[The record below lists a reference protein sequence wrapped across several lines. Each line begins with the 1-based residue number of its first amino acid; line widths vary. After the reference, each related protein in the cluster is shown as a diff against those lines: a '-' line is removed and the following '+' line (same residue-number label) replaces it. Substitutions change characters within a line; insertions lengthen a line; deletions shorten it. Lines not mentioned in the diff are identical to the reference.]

1 MAQDYTPA
9 VQGAYGEGNGLM
21 VAVLALGTC
30 LADDFPKQG
39 FTINGRFW
47 RYVLLLRSVTYA
59 LRHQTAS

>member
-21 VAVLALGTC
+21 VIVLVLGTRF
-30 LADDFPKQG
+30 ADDFVKRG
-39 FTINGRFW
+39 FTIDCRFW
-47 RYVLLLRSVTYA
+47 RYVLLLRSAPYA

>member
-30 LADDFPKQG
+30 FADDFAKQG

-47 RYVLLLRSVTYA
+47 RNEPVHFFKIDPRY
-59 LRHQTAS
+59 

>member
-21 VAVLALGTC
+21 VIVLVLGTC
-30 LADDFPKQG
+30 FADDFAKQG

-47 RYVLLLRSVTYA
+47 RYVLILRSAAYS
-59 LRHQTAS
+59 LRRQTAS

>member
-9 VQGAYGEGNGLM
+9 VQGGMEKLMGLM
-21 VAVLALGTC
+21 VAALSLGTC
-30 LADDFPKQG
+30 FADDFAKQG

-47 RYVLLLRSVTYA
+47 RYVLLLRSATYA

>member
-21 VAVLALGTC
+21 AIVLVLGTC
-30 LADDFPKQG
+30 FADDFAKQG

-47 RYVLLLRSVTYA
+47 RYVLLLRSATYA

>member
-9 VQGAYGEGNGLM
+9 VQGAYGEGNVLM
-21 VAVLALGTC
+21 VIVLVLGTC
-30 LADDFPKQG
+30 FADDFAKQG

-47 RYVLLLRSVTYA
+47 RYVLLLRSATYA

>member
-21 VAVLALGTC
+21 VIVLVLGTRF
-30 LADDFPKQG
+30 ADDFVKRG

-47 RYVLLLRSVTYA
+47 RYVLILRSAAYS
-59 LRHQTAS
+59 LRRQTAS

>member
-21 VAVLALGTC
+21 VIVLVSGTC
-30 LADDFPKQG
+30 FADDFAKQG

-47 RYVLLLRSVTYA
+47 RYVLLLRSATYA